1 MINILI
7 HSEVKLFQNL
17 KHMTKHTSFDD
28 FHEFHLQIRLYD
40 NMTNSTSKSDRET
53 HIEYF
58 NNSARVIPTAEK
70 AITNLEKSAPLKDSI
85 VLIALIGFAIL
96 VGIILIWILTK

>member
-1 MINILI
+1 
-7 HSEVKLFQNL
+7 
-17 KHMTKHTSFDD
+17 MTSISKSA
-28 FHEFHLQIRLYD
+28 LYVR
-40 NMTNSTSKSDRET
+40 MTNSTSKSDRET
-53 HIEYF
+53 NIEYF
-58 NNSARVIPTAEK
+58 NNSEGRIIPTAEK